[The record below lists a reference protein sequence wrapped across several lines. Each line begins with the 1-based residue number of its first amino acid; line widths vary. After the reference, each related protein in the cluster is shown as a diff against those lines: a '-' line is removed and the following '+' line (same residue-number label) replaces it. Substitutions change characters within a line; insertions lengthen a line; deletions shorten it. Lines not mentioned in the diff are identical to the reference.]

1 VCPSSSPEHA
11 FEQRDEHA
19 ARTPFAAQPRGLKL
33 IVLYK
38 CIKAPLVLALALV
51 LSFDRSAALRV
62 IEHVMHDLSE
72 GGALAARVAHWIEA
86 HLTGRTLGRGAIVA
100 WLDGITTSLE
110 AFLLWRGRAW
120 GEWLVV
126 VGIGALIPFELFSL
140 EHHRTW
146 LRLGALVIN
155 AVIVGYLVRLR
166 LRERHGAK
174 RERH

>member
-1 VCPSSSPEHA
+1 MSPSSSPEHA
-11 FEQRDEHA
+11 FEQRDEH

-51 LSFDRSAALRV
+51 LSFDRGAALRV

-72 GGALAARVAHWIEA
+72 GGVLAARIAHWIEA
-86 HLTGRTLGRGAIVA
+86 HLTGRTLGRGALVA

-126 VGIGALIPFELFSL
+126 LGLGALIPFELVSL
-140 EHHRTW
+140 EHHPTW

-166 LRERHGAK
+166 LRERSAAR
-174 RERH
+174 REPH